1 METVLGVLH
10 VPVISEA
17 RQLFCFVIICC
28 VLSRQHGRRLVID
41 VEPIDVSEVRYRND
55 QSCGVSLYL
64 TVFLIVQYKV
74 DIYELL
80 GQIGK
85 KII

>member
-1 METVLGVLH
+1 MKPDSFSALL
-10 VPVISEA
+10 
-17 RQLFCFVIICC
+17 LFAVYY
-28 VLSRQHGRRLVID
+28 HANMAGGRLVID